1 MAGSINSV
9 VIVGN
14 LTRDPEL
21 RATPSGTSVCSLR
34 VAVNDRVKD
43 PNTGE
48 WGDKANYFDV
58 DVFGG
63 QGERCA
69 QYLARGRQ
77 VAVSGRLRWRE
88 WETQDGQ
95 KRQAVSILA
104 DNVQFIGPR
113 DVGAGGSAQGGYRRR
128 RTDAGDVART
138 SRSRPR
144 PAARPAPPTSPPPTT
159 SRSEPD
165 GERASGR
172 CKEKGTR
179 MPARSPSRGANEG

>member
-34 VAVNDRVKD
+34 IAVNDRVKD

-48 WGDKANYFDV
+48 WGDKPNYFDV

-88 WETQDGQ
+88 WESQDGQ
-95 KRQAVSILA
+95 KRQAVSIVA

-113 DVGAGGSAQGGYRRR
+113 EGGAAGGSGSWSAQQGG
-128 RTDAGDVART
+128 GQ
-138 SRSRPR
+138 RSGGMPEPKPVEPW
-144 PAARPAPPTSPPPTT
+144 PADTT
-159 SRSEPD
+159 EPD
-165 GERASGR
+165 DDI
-172 CKEKGTR
+172 
-179 MPARSPSRGANEG
+179 PF

>member
-1 MAGSINSV
+1 MAGSINRV

-21 RATPSGTSVCSLR
+21 RALPSGTSVCSLR

-43 PNTGE
+43 QATGE
-48 WGDKANYFDV
+48 WTDKANYFDV

-69 QYLARGRQ
+69 QWLSRGRQ
-77 VAVSGRLRWRE
+77 VAVEGRLRWRE

-95 KRQAVSILA
+95 KRQAVSIAA

-113 DVGAGGSAQGGYRRR
+113 EGGGQGGGAYNPPPQRAEGAPFNKEGLDAPAGGDFAE
-128 RTDAGDVART
+128 DDDI
-138 SRSRPR
+138 PF
-144 PAARPAPPTSPPPTT
+144 
-159 SRSEPD
+159 
-165 GERASGR
+165 
-172 CKEKGTR
+172 
-179 MPARSPSRGANEG
+179 

>member
-1 MAGSINSV
+1 VAGSINSV

-43 PNTGE
+43 ATTGE
-48 WGDKANYFDV
+48 WGDKPNYFDV

-69 QYLARGRQ
+69 QYLAKGRQ
-77 VAVSGRLRWRE
+77 VGVAGRLRWRE

-95 KRQAVSILA
+95 KRQAVSIMA

-113 DVGAGGSAQGGYRRR
+113 EGGGQGGGWSGGGQTAGGQGGGAGFNKPSP
-128 RTDAGDVART
+128 D
-138 SRSRPR
+138 
-144 PAARPAPPTSPPPTT
+144 PAKDDFAESDDDIPF
-159 SRSEPD
+159 
-165 GERASGR
+165 
-172 CKEKGTR
+172 
-179 MPARSPSRGANEG
+179 

>member
-1 MAGSINSV
+1 MAGSVNSV

-43 PNTGE
+43 PVTGE

-69 QYLARGRQ
+69 QWLSRGRQ

-95 KRQAVSILA
+95 KRQAVSIVA

-113 DVGAGGSAQGGYRRR
+113 DGGDFAAGQRSARQGGHD
-128 RTDAGDVART
+128 TPPGNMGGTPPGDFD
-138 SRSRPR
+138 
-144 PAARPAPPTSPPPTT
+144 
-159 SRSEPD
+159 EPD
-165 GERASGR
+165 DDI
-172 CKEKGTR
+172 
-179 MPARSPSRGANEG
+179 PF

>member
-1 MAGSINSV
+1 VAGSINSV

-69 QYLARGRQ
+69 QYLNRGRQ

-113 DVGAGGSAQGGYRRR
+113 DGGGDFAQRGAQQQPAGQRQG
-128 RTDAGDVART
+128 TDFNDSGLTPPAGDF
-138 SRSRPR
+138 
-144 PAARPAPPTSPPPTT
+144 
-159 SRSEPD
+159 
-165 GERASGR
+165 GEADDDI
-172 CKEKGTR
+172 
-179 MPARSPSRGANEG
+179 PF

>member
-1 MAGSINSV
+1 VAGSINSV
-9 VIVGN
+9 VIIGN

-43 PNTGE
+43 ATTGE
-48 WGDKANYFDV
+48 WGDKPNYFDV

-69 QYLARGRQ
+69 QYLAKGRQ
-77 VAVSGRLRWRE
+77 VGVAGRLRWRE

-95 KRQAVSILA
+95 KRQAVSIMA

-113 DVGAGGSAQGGYRRR
+113 ESGGQSGGWSGGGQAAGGQSGGAGF
-128 RTDAGDVART
+128 DNAGLD
-138 SRSRPR
+138 
-144 PAARPAPPTSPPPTT
+144 PAKGDFA
-159 SRSEPD
+159 E
-165 GERASGR
+165 SGDDDI
-172 CKEKGTR
+172 
-179 MPARSPSRGANEG
+179 PF

>member
-21 RATPSGTSVCSLR
+21 KAMPSGTSVCSLR

-48 WGDKANYFDV
+48 WGDKPNYFDV
-58 DVFGG
+58 DVFGA
-63 QGERCA
+63 QGERCS

-77 VAVSGRLRWRE
+77 VAVAGRLRWRE

-95 KRQAVSILA
+95 KRQAVSIVA

-113 DVGAGGSAQGGYRRR
+113 EGGGQGGGQGGDWSQGGAARGAGAAFNSAGL
-128 RTDAGDVART
+128 D
-138 SRSRPR
+138 
-144 PAARPAPPTSPPPTT
+144 APPPGDFAEQDDDIPF
-159 SRSEPD
+159 
-165 GERASGR
+165 
-172 CKEKGTR
+172 
-179 MPARSPSRGANEG
+179 

>member
-43 PNTGE
+43 PTSGE
-48 WGDKANYFDV
+48 WGDKPNYFDV

-77 VAVSGRLRWRE
+77 VAVAGRLRWRE

-95 KRQAVSILA
+95 KRQAVSIVA

-113 DVGAGGSAQGGYRRR
+113 EGGGAGGTGSYGQQQGGSQQGGSRQP
-128 RTDAGDVART
+128 AGQRQGGAPESGPVD
-138 SRSRPR
+138 PW
-144 PAARPAPPTSPPPTT
+144 PADTT
-159 SRSEPD
+159 EPD
-165 GERASGR
+165 DDI
-172 CKEKGTR
+172 
-179 MPARSPSRGANEG
+179 PF

>member
-34 VAVNDRVKD
+34 IAVNDRVKD

-48 WGDKANYFDV
+48 WGDKPNYFDV

-77 VAVSGRLRWRE
+77 VAVSEMETARRELR
-88 WETQDGQ
+88 
-95 KRQAVSILA
+95 AI
-104 DNVQFIGPR
+104 
-113 DVGAGGSAQGGYRRR
+113 
-128 RTDAGDVART
+128 
-138 SRSRPR
+138 
-144 PAARPAPPTSPPPTT
+144 
-159 SRSEPD
+159 
-165 GERASGR
+165 
-172 CKEKGTR
+172 
-179 MPARSPSRGANEG
+179 